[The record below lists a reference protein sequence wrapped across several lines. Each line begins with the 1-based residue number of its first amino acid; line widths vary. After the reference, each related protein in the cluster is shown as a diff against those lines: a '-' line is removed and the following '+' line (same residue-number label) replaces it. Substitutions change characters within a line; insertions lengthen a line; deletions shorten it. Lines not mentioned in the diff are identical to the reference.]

1 MPIRTLW
8 GLLLRHLVEHG
19 EVAGDGLLQVGL
31 RILTG
36 GRDTPALRSS
46 PITRNCTI
54 SSGDQRR
61 AEPLPCVG
69 CAGLIASCL
78 TQ

>member
-31 RILTG
+31 RLLTG
-36 GRDTPALRSS
+36 LSLGHTTA
-46 PITRNCTI
+46 
-54 SSGDQRR
+54 
-61 AEPLPCVG
+61 
-69 CAGLIASCL
+69 
-78 TQ
+78 